1 MQQHTLQLQ
10 SIAHHNSLPI
20 SYPTN
25 SNTPSGSG
33 SSGNPSFTAYHPG
46 SSNTHH
52 SSGSVSSQ
60 ITPAATPISG
70 NVSLPPFV
78 PATTVIPLKKRN
90 ERPLTPAASVDGSEG
105 PIAQQQPQ
113 SVEGSLDAKPSSVL
127 PMKRNEPPLT
137 PAASV
142 DGSEGPSNI
151 AQPQPQSV
159 EGGLNTK
166 AEAHDKVQEPPK
178 KKRRVALTRVG
189 DLES

>member
-1 MQQHTLQLQ
+1 MIVFDEILPAYHTQQHTLQLQ
-10 SIAHHNSLPI
+10 SIAHHHSLPI

-33 SSGNPSFTAYHPG
+33 SAGNPSFTALHPG

-60 ITPAATPISG
+60 VTPAATPISG
-70 NVSLPPFV
+70 NVNLPPFIL
-78 PATTVIPLKKRN
+78 ATPGVSKKRH
-90 ERPLTPAASVDGSEG
+90 
-105 PIAQQQPQ
+105 
-113 SVEGSLDAKPSSVL
+113 
-127 PMKRNEPPLT
+127 EPPLT

-142 DGSEGPSNI
+142 DGSEGPSII
-151 AQPQPQSV
+151 AQQQPQSV
-159 EGGLNTK
+159 EAPDTK
-166 AEAHDKVQEPPK
+166 AEDRDKVQEPPK

>member
-1 MQQHTLQLQ
+1 MLCSRDGYCTLIVFDEILPAYHTQQHTLQLQ
-10 SIAHHNSLPI
+10 SIAHHHSLPI

-25 SNTPSGSG
+25 SNTSSGSG
-33 SSGNPSFTAYHPG
+33 SGGNPSFTAYHPS

-60 ITPAATPISG
+60 VTPPATPISG
-70 NVSLPPFV
+70 NVNLPSFI
-78 PATTVIPLKKRN
+78 PA
-90 ERPLTPAASVDGSEG
+90 TPAA
-105 PIAQQQPQ
+105 A
-113 SVEGSLDAKPSSVL
+113 VL
-127 PMKRNEPPLT
+127 PKKRQEPPLT

-151 AQPQPQSV
+151 PQQQPQSV
-159 EGGLNTK
+159 EGGLDTK
-166 AEAHDKVQEPPK
+166 AEDHDKVQEPPK

>member
-10 SIAHHNSLPI
+10 SIAHHHSLPI

-25 SNTPSGSG
+25 SNTPSGSV
-33 SSGNPSFTAYHPG
+33 SAGNPSFAAYHPG

-60 ITPAATPISG
+60 VTPAATPISG
-70 NVSLPPFV
+70 NVNLPPFISAT
-78 PATTVIPLKKRN
+78 PAPILPKKRH
-90 ERPLTPAASVDGSEG
+90 
-105 PIAQQQPQ
+105 
-113 SVEGSLDAKPSSVL
+113 
-127 PMKRNEPPLT
+127 EPPLT

-142 DGSEGPSNI
+142 DGSEGPLNI
-151 AQPQPQSV
+151 AQLQTQSV
-159 EGGLNTK
+159 EDGLNTK
-166 AEAHDKVQEPPK
+166 AAEDHDKDQGPPK